1 MSDIFAFMNDQI
13 FGGSLPKNDEDIQA
27 IIAKGIDVVISFE
40 VPSISIED
48 ANIEHIPLFIKDFG
62 IPSEEQV
69 KKFLSIIKER
79 LNQNKKILVHCY
91 AGCGR
96 TGLMLVLISLE
107 LFHKDLK
114 STLQQLLEV
123 RPCSTEVI
131 HNPIQSRFLKE
142 YAERLK
148 QRASP

>member
-40 VPSISIED
+40 APSISIED

-69 KKFLSIIKER
+69 KKFLSIVKER
-79 LNQNKKILVHCY
+79 LSQNKKILVHCY

-148 QRASP
+148 QRASL

>member
-13 FGGSLPKNDEDIQA
+13 FGGSLPQNDEDIEV

-40 VPSISIED
+40 APSIPIEND
-48 ANIEHIPLFIKDFG
+48 KIEHIPLLIKDFG
-62 IPSEEQV
+62 IPSEEQA

-79 LNQNKKILVHCY
+79 LSQNKKVLVHCY
-91 AGCGR
+91 EGCGR
-96 TGLMLVLISLE
+96 TGVMLVLISLE
-107 LFHKDLK
+107 LFHKDLE
-114 STLQQLLEV
+114 STLQQLLKV

-131 HNPIQSRFLKE
+131 RNPVQYRFLKR

-148 QRASP
+148 QRTS

>member
-1 MSDIFAFMNDQI
+1 MSDIFAFINDQI
-13 FGGSLPKNDEDIQA
+13 FGGSLPQNDEDIEA

-40 VPSISIED
+40 APSIRIEND
-48 ANIEHIPLFIKDFG
+48 KIEHIPLLIKDFG
-62 IPSEEQV
+62 VPSEDQI
-69 KKFLSIIKER
+69 KDFLSIIRER

-123 RPCSTEVI
+123 RPCSRELI
-131 HNPIQSRFLKE
+131 HNLQNTLNSLLVLIRMNHGH
-142 YAERLK
+142 RG
-148 QRASP
+148 